1 MSDKVFS
8 IVLILPGRN
17 FHNKEHIEKDNMK
30 KGKTI
35 VIGIGVLACGL
46 VAMIYA
52 MSGTGSGNS
61 VQERN
66 PEENY
71 YNLCAHYIAG
81 IPAGKNDAIKKLIAA
96 REYQSFQKSAG
107 SMWSSYQKR
116 NLSKIHIF
124 QKQYL
129 SRIQGD
135 VVFYP
140 FSGPDIL
147 NALAFF
153 PGAGT
158 FIMVGMEPPGGFVDV
173 VKLGAGNSAQGLTG
187 LRESVR
193 QILGHNFFHTKIMK
207 RNVGTT
213 ALTSVA
219 SIMQFFIVRSGFH
232 VASVRNITFSPEG
245 DIIADTAN
253 KNTSAAKSKGS
264 VTLYPQAVEIV
275 FHKQGSAEMKKVIY
289 VKADMADSSFH
300 RYRGFIRYLLARSD
314 YITILKAASYLMF
327 RRQFDDVRNIILN
340 KSQVVVQDSSG
351 IPYHFFKDGR
361 WDITFFGT
369 YVRPIPLFAVRH
381 QSNLAGDMAKGRNRQ
396 RLPFYYGYTSTRSTG
411 AHLIIATRKGGA
423 GNTAVVLDKNSYRGI
438 ETISHGG
445 RTVIREYR

>member
-1 MSDKVFS
+1 MSDKVF
-8 IVLILPGRN
+8 IIYKDLVRN
-17 FHNKEHIEKDNMK
+17 ISPQEEFNLKDKMK
-30 KGKTI
+30 IIKTI
-35 VIGIGVLACGL
+35 GIGIGVLACGII
-46 VAMIYA
+46 AMIYA
-52 MSGTGSGNS
+52 MSGAGSENISQG
-61 VQERN
+61 RT

-71 YNLCAHYIAG
+71 YNLSAHYIAG
-81 IPAGKNDAIKKLIAA
+81 IPIESNDAIKKLTAS
-96 REYQSFQKSAG
+96 REYHSFRKSAG
-107 SMWSSYQKR
+107 SMWSGYQKR
-116 NLSKIHIF
+116 NLSKIHEF
-124 QKQYL
+124 QEQYL

-153 PGAGT
+153 PRAGT

-173 VKLGAGNSAQGLTG
+173 VKLGAGNSVQGLIG

-245 DIIADTAN
+245 DIIADTAR
-253 KNTSAAKSKGS
+253 KSTSGAESKGA
-264 VTLYPQAVEIV
+264 VTVYPKAVEIV
-275 FHKQGSAEMKKVIY
+275 FHKPGSAEMKKVIY
-289 VKADMADSSFH
+289 VKADMADSSFY
-300 RYRGFIRYLLARSD
+300 RYRGFIKYLLAKSD

-340 KSQVVVQDSSG
+340 NSQIVVQDSSG

-361 WDITFFGT
+361 WDITFFGR
-369 YVRPIPLFAVRH
+369 YVQPIPLFAVRH
-381 QSNLAGDMAKGRNRQ
+381 QSNLADDMSKGRNRQ

-411 AHLIIATRKGGA
+411 AHLIIARKKSNA
-423 GNTAVVLDKNSYRGI
+423 VNTAVVLDKNSYRGI
-438 ETISHGG
+438 ETICQSG